1 MQNKSKKI
9 VLILFHKYFENKDI
23 DMFDVNEMKKQ
34 GFEIEIWGLVKLSY
48 NYNISKPLNYYEGK
62 EVTEFR
68 TIGQVNNR
76 ISEMNMKT
84 SFFILYPGGAYDDIS
99 NSVRKQIIKYKGN
112 YANYHYPLQ
121 LSSAPDYIKKNK
133 NIFDVFN
140 EYISSWKKDQYALY
154 SDIKI
159 FINTF
164 FYPSTYE
171 FIPGEAGY
179 RLIKN
184 KFIRLSK
191 KCILLHSFDMD
202 TYIRNRKRTINN
214 EMVGKKYAVF
224 IDEYM
229 EGHSDFKKEGRKA
242 PINVRKRYY
251 RELNNFF
258 TMIEKIYGCEVVIA
272 LHPKAEYVD
281 NPFCGRKMIVNQT
294 HTLIENAA
302 LCILHDSTCYPV
314 ILFFKKPYFQITTTD
329 LRLDGII
336 NRYIMEYE
344 KQGVSHI
351 CDISSIDEQR
361 LKDYINEYDANVHD
375 KCIDYFMGIKNNSR
389 SLNMSVICQ
398 LIKKELE
405 KK

>member
-1 MQNKSKKI
+1 
-9 VLILFHKYFENKDI
+9 
-23 DMFDVNEMKKQ
+23 
-34 GFEIEIWGLVKLSY
+34 
-48 NYNISKPLNYYEGK
+48 
-62 EVTEFR
+62 
-68 TIGQVNNR
+68 
-76 ISEMNMKT
+76 
-84 SFFILYPGGAYDDIS
+84 
-99 NSVRKQIIKYKGN
+99 
-112 YANYHYPLQ
+112 
-121 LSSAPDYIKKNK
+121 
-133 NIFDVFN
+133 
-140 EYISSWKKDQYALY
+140 
-154 SDIKI
+154 
-159 FINTF
+159 
-164 FYPSTYE
+164 
-171 FIPGEAGY
+171 
-179 RLIKN
+179 
-184 KFIRLSK
+184 
-191 KCILLHSFDMD
+191 
-202 TYIRNRKRTINN
+202 
-214 EMVGKKYAVF
+214 MVGKKYAVF
-224 IDEYM
+224 IEEYM